1 MLLSLVL
8 AGSLCLPSLAMAG
21 TAPVVDLRTF
31 SQSEEKAA
39 EGVSAGEKTEQKPT
53 GKPTADKEKK
63 TEGTAEKKTGSQPL
77 PKNDPL
83 RKTREVDF
91 TVQHGQLIS
100 EAIGDIDGDGSEE
113 VVDLMGNPVVEKSSF
128 MGDMYLIVR
137 EVGAKDPGKVKYYY
151 RPKDL
156 GGYNAYLTLADV
168 TGDGYPDVIIAAPS
182 GGSGGMVSYW
192 T

>member
-1 MLLSLVL
+1 MEQCTRKQMLLSLVL

-53 GKPTADKEKK
+53 GKPTADKEQK

-91 TVQHGQLIS
+91 TV
-100 EAIGDIDGDGSEE
+100 
-113 VVDLMGNPVVEKSSF
+113 
-128 MGDMYLIVR
+128 
-137 EVGAKDPGKVKYYY
+137 
-151 RPKDL
+151 
-156 GGYNAYLTLADV
+156 
-168 TGDGYPDVIIAAPS
+168 
-182 GGSGGMVSYW
+182 
-192 T
+192 